1 MRTLTRVAMAVAF
14 AGVVACGGDGPTGL
28 QDIAGTYTLT
38 AVDGQPLPKAVSIQS
53 ETGPTTIT
61 RIDGGLL
68 TLSASG
74 GAQTS
79 RVDVMLRDSPTGT
92 PYPAFM
98 ESSGTYTRDGNT
110 LTIQILN
117 ASRPATFSRVDGEG
131 TITVNVGGG
140 FGTFTFTETP

>member
-1 MRTLTRVAMAVAF
+1 MRYLAMTCGLLMAL
-14 AGVVACGGDGPTGL
+14 AGCSDDPTEPSS
-28 QDIAGTYTLT
+28 IAGTYTLT
-38 AVDGQPLPKAVSIQS
+38 AVDGQGLPKAVSIQS

-68 TLSASG
+68 TLAASG
-74 GAQTS
+74 GAQSS

-98 ESSGTYTRDGNT
+98 ESSGTYTRDGNA
-110 LTIQILN
+110 LTIRILN
-117 ASRPATFSRVDGEG
+117 ASRAATFSRVDGEG